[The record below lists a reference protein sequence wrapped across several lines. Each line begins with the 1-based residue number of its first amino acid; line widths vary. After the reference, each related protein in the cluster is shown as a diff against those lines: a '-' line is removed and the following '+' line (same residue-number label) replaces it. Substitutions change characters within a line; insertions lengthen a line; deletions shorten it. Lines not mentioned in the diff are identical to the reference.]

1 MNNIKQRGLSGKA
14 RRVHYRNR
22 AVRLYSQQVIE
33 DFLEPDTNE
42 GARGRRHIPIR
53 GRKEFL
59 PSIAHTSHVADAR
72 DANAG
77 TQLELPNAV
86 SDGRGIVIRL
96 ADAGRAPPQRKAE
109 EALRF
114 PRSGKSAAP
123 IFESPEQAKVDKNFT
138 IGGFLLG
145 CAMGSAA
152 AALLLLV
159 VQTAIG

>member
-1 MNNIKQRGLSGKA
+1 MSNLKQRGLSGKA
-14 RRVHYRNR
+14 RRIRCRNR

-33 DFLEPDTNE
+33 DYLEPNTDE

-59 PSIAHTSHVADAR
+59 PSIAHTSNVADAR
-72 DANAG
+72 DATAD
-77 TQLELPNAV
+77 TQLELPNAL
-86 SDGRGIVIRL
+86 SDGRGIVIHL
-96 ADAGRAPPQRKAE
+96 ADAGPQRKAE

-114 PRSGKSAAP
+114 PRSDKSAAQF
-123 IFESPEQAKVDKNFT
+123 FESPEQAKLNKNFT

-152 AALLLLV
+152 AALMLLV
-159 VQTAIG
+159 VQTAID